1 LARARKKK
9 AVKADELALGGTRP
23 PIGVTVGEF
32 VGEYGPV
39 VKLDLVE
46 GHDGLNRQIRGAE
59 INRPGL
65 ALAGFFGR
73 FSYKQIQVIGQTE
86 LSFLKT
92 LTEERR
98 VEVFAKILSYKGIPC
113 FIVARNKKPPGTLL
127 VKARAKKIPV
137 LVSKLR
143 TTELI
148 ALTSDYL
155 REKFAPQVKFH
166 GNLLDVYGLGVLIL
180 GEATTGKSECALDLI
195 MRGHKM
201 VADDIVFVKRKFG
214 EELIGEGS
222 PFIHDHMEIRGLGI
236 LNVSR
241 LFGVRAVLERKPVDL
256 MMKIEMHDP
265 DKEYDRTGL
274 DVTVADVLGVDIP
287 LITIPVVPGKN
298 ISTVVEVA
306 AMNMLLKRRGYD
318 SAREFNKGLMREIE
332 GE

>member
-1 LARARKKK
+1 VARGRNKK

-23 PIGVTVGEF
+23 PVGVTVSEF
-32 VGEYGPV
+32 VNEYASAA
-39 VKLDLVE
+39 KLDVVE
-46 GHDGLNRQIRGAE
+46 GREGLDRKIRGAE

-73 FSYKQIQVIGQTE
+73 FAYKQIQIIGQTE
-86 LSFLKT
+86 LSYLET

-98 VEVFAKILSYKGIPC
+98 VEVFTKLFSFSGIPC
-113 FIVARNKKPPGTLL
+113 IIVARNRKPPGALL
-127 VKARAKKIPV
+127 VKARTKKVPV

-166 GNLLDVYGLGVLIL
+166 GNLLDVYGLGVLLL

-241 LFGVRAVLERKPVDL
+241 LFGVRAVLERKNVDII
-256 MMKIEMHDP
+256 MKIEMHDP

-274 DVTVADVLGVDIP
+274 DVTAADVLGVDVP

-298 ISTVVEVA
+298 VSTIVEVA
-306 AMNMLLKRRGYD
+306 AMNALLKRRGYD
-318 SAREFNKGLMREIE
+318 AAREFNEALIRGMEDE
-332 GE
+332 

>member
-1 LARARKKK
+1 MARGRKKK

-23 PIGVTVGEF
+23 PVGVTVGEF
-32 VGEYGPV
+32 VNEYASAA
-39 VKLDLVE
+39 KLDVVE
-46 GHDGLNRQIRGAE
+46 GSDGLDREIRGAE

-65 ALAGFFGR
+65 ILAGFFGR
-73 FSYKQIQVIGQTE
+73 FAHKQVQVIGQTE
-86 LSFLKT
+86 LSYLKT

-98 VEVFAKILSYKGIPC
+98 VEVFAKIFSYSGIPC
-113 FIVARNKKPPGTLL
+113 FIVARSRKPPGALL
-127 VKARAKKIPV
+127 VKARTNRVPV

-166 GNLLDVYGLGVLIL
+166 GNLLDVYGLGVLLL

-241 LFGVRAVLERKPVDL
+241 LFGVRAVLERKNVDII
-256 MMKIEMHDP
+256 MKIEMHDP

-274 DVTVADVLGVDIP
+274 DVTVADVLGVDVP

-298 ISTVVEVA
+298 VSTIVEVA
-306 AMNMLLKRRGYD
+306 AMNTLLKRRGYD
-318 SAREFNKGLMREIE
+318 SAREFNEALMRELE